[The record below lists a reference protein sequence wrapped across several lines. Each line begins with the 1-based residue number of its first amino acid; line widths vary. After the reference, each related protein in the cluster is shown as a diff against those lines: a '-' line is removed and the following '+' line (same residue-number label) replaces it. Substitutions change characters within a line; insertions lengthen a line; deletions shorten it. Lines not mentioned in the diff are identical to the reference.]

1 MRQKLDLE
9 TWARKEHFNFF
20 SKFEEPFYG
29 ICVNIDCTTAYK
41 FAKEKGVS
49 FFLYTLYKALAAAQ
63 VTEPFKLRID
73 GAKDIFQDALVI
85 YYEKAAAS
93 DVSVNSNEKAYLI
106 GISKHLWLRKF
117 KDNNLTTTLDGFDI
131 TIDADED
138 QPSES
143 KLMHFLETAGKKCME
158 LLRSFYYD
166 QLPLADAA
174 KLFGFS
180 GVRSA
185 TVQKYKCL
193 EKVRET
199 IKERSLTYEDFLN

>member
-1 MRQKLDLE
+1 MPEMDVLI
-9 TWARKEHFNFF
+9 
-20 SKFEEPFYG
+20 S
-29 ICVNIDCTTAYK
+29 TAK
-41 FAKEKGVS
+41 QREQLFIA
-49 FFLYTLYKALAAAQ
+49 LYKSAFPSVARYISKMGGSFD
-63 VTEPFKLRID
+63 E
-73 GAKDIFQDALVI
+73 AKDVFQDALVI
-85 YYEKAAAS
+85 YYEKELAAALAINTNDS
-93 DVSVNSNEKAYLI
+93 AYLL
-106 GISKHLWLRKF
+106 GISKYLWLRKF
-117 KDNNLTTTLDGFDI
+117 RENNVHVPLDGIEVTLDI
-131 TIDADED
+131 KAEAL
-138 QPSES
+138 SES
-143 KLMHFLETAGKKCME
+143 KLMHFLETTGKKCMQ

>member
-1 MRQKLDLE
+1 MNNLIQTAAGREQ
-9 TWARKEHFNFF
+9 FF
-20 SKFEEPFYG
+20 
-29 ICVNIDCTTAYK
+29 IA
-41 FAKEKGVS
+41 
-49 FFLYTLYKALAAAQ
+49 LYKSTFPSVANY
-63 VTEPFKLRID
+63 VSKMGGTFDE
-73 GAKDIFQDALVI
+73 AKDIFQDALVV
-85 YYEKAAAS
+85 YYEKAI
-93 DVSVNSNEKAYLI
+93 NSGLIIKTNEKTYLL

-117 KDNNLTTTLDGFDI
+117 KSDILNTSIDGFDI
-131 TIDADED
+131 SLDEIDE

-166 QLPLADAA
+166 QVPLGDAA

-199 IKERSLTYEDFLN
+199 IKEKSLTYEDFLN

>member
-1 MRQKLDLE
+1 MNNLIQ
-9 TWARKEHFNFF
+9 
-20 SKFEEPFYG
+20 
-29 ICVNIDCTTAYK
+29 TAAGREQL
-41 FAKEKGVS
+41 FIA
-49 FFLYTLYKALAAAQ
+49 LYKSTFPSIASYISKMGGSFD
-63 VTEPFKLRID
+63 E
-73 GAKDIFQDALVI
+73 AKDIFQDALVI
-85 YYEKAAAS
+85 YYEKA
-93 DVSVNSNEKAYLI
+93 VNSDLIIKTNEKAYLL

-117 KDNNLTTTLDGFDI
+117 KGDMLNTSIDGIDISLDE
-131 TIDADED
+131 IDE

-166 QLPLADAA
+166 QVPLGDAA
-174 KLFGFS
+174 KQFGFS

-199 IKERSLTYEDFLN
+199 IKEKSLTYEDFLN